1 MKKTL
6 INAIIASKKANGA
19 QQAMCRCR
27 RASA

>member
-1 MKKTL
+1 MKNTL
-6 INAIIASKKANGA
+6 INTIITNKKANGA